1 MHLILVDRFNE
12 LTEFVKEN
20 KLYKDSIQ
28 LFEKTSE
35 EYKVS
40 FIMFLLF
47 QNYIFQFEFFIFD
60 IIYQKSI
67 SKIWKFIN
75 SQILSLILKE
85 LAFGKEKSLRSL

>member
-60 IIYQKSI
+60 IIFQKSI

-85 LAFGKEKSLRSL
+85 LALGKEKSLRSL

>member
-12 LTEFVKEN
+12 LTEFVKKN

-60 IIYQKSI
+60 IIFQKSI

>member
-40 FIMFLLF
+40 FMMFLLF
-47 QNYIFQFEFFIFD
+47 QN
-60 IIYQKSI
+60 
-67 SKIWKFIN
+67 
-75 SQILSLILKE
+75 
-85 LAFGKEKSLRSL
+85 

>member
-60 IIYQKSI
+60 IIFQKSI
-67 SKIWKFIN
+67 SKI
-75 SQILSLILKE
+75 
-85 LAFGKEKSLRSL
+85 

>member
-60 IIYQKSI
+60 IIFQKSI

-85 LAFGKEKSLRSL
+85 LAFGKEKSLHSL

>member
-1 MHLILVDRFNE
+1 M
-12 LTEFVKEN
+12 
-20 KLYKDSIQ
+20 
-28 LFEKTSE
+28 FEKTSE

-60 IIYQKSI
+60 IIFQKSI

>member
-60 IIYQKSI
+60 IIFQKSI

-85 LAFGKEKSLRSL
+85 LAFGKEKVCL

>member
-1 MHLILVDRFNE
+1 MDRFNE

-60 IIYQKSI
+60 IIFQKSI

>member
-20 KLYKDSIQ
+20 KFYKDSIQ

-60 IIYQKSI
+60 IIFQKSI
-67 SKIWKFIN
+67 SKI
-75 SQILSLILKE
+75 
-85 LAFGKEKSLRSL
+85 

>member
-60 IIYQKSI
+60 IIFQKSI

-75 SQILSLILKE
+75 SQILSL
-85 LAFGKEKSLRSL
+85 S

>member
-60 IIYQKSI
+60 IIFQKSI

-85 LAFGKEKSLRSL
+85 LAFGTEKSLRSL

>member
-60 IIYQKSI
+60 IIFQKSI